1 MDNKDGVT
9 LIADA
14 IRKEQ
19 EELKKTTP
27 VVQTNVSDITAQFT
41 KPVTPEKGTDKN
53 DTTKTETENITE
65 TKNDKQEDN

>member
-14 IRKEQ
+14 IRREQ

-27 VVQTNVSDITAQFT
+27 VVQTNVSDVTAQFT
-41 KPVTPEKGTDKN
+41 SPKPKQATTID

-65 TKNDKQEDN
+65 TKNDNQEDN